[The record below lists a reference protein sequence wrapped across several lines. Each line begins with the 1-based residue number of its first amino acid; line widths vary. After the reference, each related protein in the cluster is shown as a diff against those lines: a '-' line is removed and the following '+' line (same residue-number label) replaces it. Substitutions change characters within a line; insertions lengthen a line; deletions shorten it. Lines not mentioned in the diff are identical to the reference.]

1 MTCDCR
7 KIFMKRFLSLMVFV
21 FLGIT
26 TVCAQKY
33 IVFRVQGDV
42 VADKNVV
49 ASGDVLTS
57 AMNVVIGPAAELM
70 VIDEENN
77 KIVTIKGEAAGLF
90 SGIITAK
97 SNSFKDVTS
106 KYVSYMK
113 QKLSNKG
120 KDKDYM
126 QSAGTSYRD
135 LDSIAK
141 KRLLDNKAII
151 KNESSTI
158 KAQ

>member
-1 MTCDCR
+1 MFTGVGGLTRGLIDVGL
-7 KIFMKRFLSLMVFV
+7 K
-21 FLGIT
+21 
-26 TVCAQKY
+26 
-33 IVFRVQGDV
+33 V
-42 VADKNVV
+42 VAGFDIDKTCRY
-49 ASGDVLTS
+49 AY
-57 AMNVVIGPAAELM
+57 
-70 VIDEENN
+70 EENN

-97 SNSFKDVTS
+97 SNSFKDVTG

-151 KNESSTI
+151 KNDSSAI
-158 KAQ
+158 EAK